1 MIISIGVLRTL
12 QGLSLL
18 AGILTAMVTA
28 YTKLHKKAPKTVLV
42 VAKRPR
48 LVHHALIT

>member
-18 AGILTAMVTA
+18 AGIVAAMVTA
-28 YTKLHKKAPKTVLV
+28 YTKLRKKAVKTVLV
-42 VAKRPR
+42 VAERPR
-48 LVHHALIT
+48 IIHRRLA